1 MFALKPILG
10 LRVANAARSE
20 VEKPWRLDITTTFYL
35 AIQCNTKG
43 PGRSKRFP
51 FFHPKMGARQ
61 EPYRDIVCPCLPN
74 VVAYTINM
82 HLQNKSVCLSIS
94 SFVGMDA
101 WM

>member
-51 FFHPKMGARQ
+51 FFFILKWVPARSHT
-61 EPYRDIVCPCLPN
+61 EILFAHVCPMSWHTPSTCASKTSLF
-74 VVAYTINM
+74 A
-82 HLQNKSVCLSIS
+82 
-94 SFVGMDA
+94 
-101 WM
+101 